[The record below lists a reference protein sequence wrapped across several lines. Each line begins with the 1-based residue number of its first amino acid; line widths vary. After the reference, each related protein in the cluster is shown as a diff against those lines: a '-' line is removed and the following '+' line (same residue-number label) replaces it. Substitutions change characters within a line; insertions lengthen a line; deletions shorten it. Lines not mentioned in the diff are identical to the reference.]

1 MKTIWAGAAIL
12 ATLVQGAA
20 AQDDGTVIVM
30 DGSGSMWGQID
41 GRPKLE
47 IAKEALAEVLQDVP
61 PGRELG
67 LLAYGHRRKGDCGD
81 IELLVPPAPG
91 TVSEVLGS
99 ANTMRFLGKT
109 PLTEAVR
116 QAAIGLRSTEEA
128 ATVILIT
135 DGIETCEGDPC
146 ALARELEAGGVDFT
160 AHVVGFGLSREEGA
174 ALSCL
179 ATETGGRYIEAR
191 DATALRTALNQTI
204 ASTPAPETTGTL
216 PPAPMATLDA
226 TETAGR
232 ATAIDI
238 TWTGPARAGDYIDIA
253 PFDGAG
259 THSFT
264 SAPVTAGEDKVTL
277 TLPADLGTYVLRY
290 VQPLTEEERAS
301 IGQGR
306 TERTL
311 ALRDIAVVDID
322 KFLDAPDVA
331 GQGATISVAW
341 GGPAGAGDFI
351 GIYHAGAS
359 GIDPW
364 LEAYGVDSSSPV
376 SIHMP
381 LDPGSYELRYI
392 VEGSDGDA
400 ILVTEPVTISA
411 AQITFNAPD
420 TIRPGATFPLG
431 WSGPGG
437 PDDWIDIVDT
447 GTDGVYASDGYS
459 EYSYAY
465 TKESMES
472 REATLTAPEAPGSY
486 EIRYI
491 GSYPSNG
498 RASTSE
504 RLMLFRQAI
513 TVSADAPDWSLPV
526 DEGES
531 ENVSA
536 ASMDDVTKDDVTT
549 ASETPDRAPADEPA
563 APSDPQSDAEVPAP
577 QDDIAYFCE
586 EAEGCVIEDAE
597 TGVGFFIRYGWATD
611 LPYHE
616 GPEAPVRIN
625 FFDTRT
631 NAQVALNAPADI
643 TDGLL
648 CLPST
653 VGTLCNLTPDDPSAM
668 IGMTTLIQTL
678 KTLE

>member
-1 MKTIWAGAAIL
+1 MRTTWAGAAIL

-20 AQDDGTVIVM
+20 AQDGRTVIVM
-30 DGSGSMWGQID
+30 DGSGSMWGQIE

-47 IAKEALAEVLQDVP
+47 IAKETLAEVLQDVP
-61 PGRELG
+61 QERALG

-109 PLTEAVR
+109 PLTKAVR
-116 QAAIGLRSTEEA
+116 QAALGLRSTEEA

-174 ALSCL
+174 SLSCL
-179 ATETGGRYIEAR
+179 ATETGGRYIEAG
-191 DATALRTALNQTI
+191 DAAGLRSALNQTM
-204 ASTPAPETTGTL
+204 ASTPETAVASDL
-216 PPAPMATLDA
+216 PPPPLATLDA
-226 TETAGR
+226 PETAGR

-264 SAPVTAGEDKVTL
+264 SVPVTAGEDKVTL

-290 VQPLTEEERAS
+290 IQPLTAEERTS
-301 IGQGR
+301 IGEGR

-311 ALRDIAVVDID
+311 ARRDIAVVDID

-359 GIDPW
+359 GVDPW
-364 LEAYGVDSSSPV
+364 LEAYGVDSGSPV
-376 SIHMP
+376 AIHMP
-381 LDPGSYELRYI
+381 LDPGPYELRYI
-392 VEGSDGDA
+392 VEGSDGYA

-465 TKESMES
+465 TKESMDS
-472 REATLTAPEAPGSY
+472 REATLTAPEPPGSY

-491 GSYPSNG
+491 GTYPSNG

-504 RLMLFRQAI
+504 RLVLFRQAI
-513 TVSADAPDWSLPV
+513 TVAADAPDWALPV
-526 DEGES
+526 DEGVGE
-531 ENVSA
+531 SA
-536 ASMDDVTKDDVTT
+536 AATDDATQDDVTT
-549 ASETPDRAPADEPA
+549 ASGTPEQVPATQA
-563 APSDPQSDAEVPAP
+563 DPQADAEMPAP
-577 QDDIAYFCE
+577 QDDVAYFCE

-611 LPYHE
+611 LPYRE

-631 NAQVALNAPADI
+631 NAQVALNAPGDM

-648 CLPST
+648 CLPSA
-653 VGTLCNLTPDDPSAM
+653 VGTLCNLTPDAPSAM